1 MFSHFEILGRDIP
14 MYAVFAILGA
24 AAIAGYLA
32 LMCRFPRKAPPRI
45 DPYDI
50 FFMLLY
56 AFIGAVIGAKLLY
69 IVTSVDIFWYPDL
82 SFAENMQYWVAIIAG
97 GGLVFYG
104 GLIGA
109 LIGGLRY
116 ILHFKTPV
124 SAMLDL
130 GFAGIPLFHAF
141 GRLGCF
147 MAGCCYGTEYHG
159 IFAVTFPEGNLGG
172 APAGVELLPVQLI
185 EALANIILWLILT
198 VVYRRTTRRFLTSGI
213 YLVSYG
219 ILRFVLEYFRGDL
232 IRGSIFVF
240 SSSQFISFFI
250 VAAGI
255 FLLVRPRRLDDF
267 GKKND
272 EIYAIE
278 LEKLEQKKR
287 ERKAKA

>member
-69 IVTSVDIFWYPDL
+69 IVTSVDVFWYPDL

-185 EALANIILWLILT
+185 EAFANIILWLVLT
-198 VVYRRTTRRFLTSGI
+198 AVYRRTTRRFLTSGI

-219 ILRFVLEYFRGDL
+219 ILRFILEYFRGDL

>member
-69 IVTSVDIFWYPDL
+69 IVTSVDVFWYPDL

-185 EALANIILWLILT
+185 EAFANIILWLILT

-232 IRGSIFVF
+232 IRGNIFVF

-255 FLLVRPRRLDDF
+255 FLLVRPKRLDDF

>member
-1 MFSHFEILGRDIP
+1 MFSHFEFLGRDVP
-14 MYAVFAILGA
+14 TYAVCAFGGA
-24 AAIAGYLA
+24 AAIALYFLV
-32 LMCRFPRKAPPRI
+32 MCRFPKKTVQRTSAE
-45 DPYDI
+45 DMFY
-50 FFMLLY
+50 MLIY
-56 AFIGAVIGAKLLY
+56 AFIGAIIGAKLFYL
-69 IVTSVDIFWYPDL
+69 ITSVEVYWYPEY
-82 SFAENMQYWVAIIAG
+82 SFVDNMKYWFSLIAG

-109 LIGGLRY
+109 VLGALRY
-116 ILHFKTPV
+116 TLHFKLPV
-124 SAMLDL
+124 SNTIDL
-130 GFAGIPLFHAF
+130 GFAGVPLFHAF

-185 EALANIILWLILT
+185 EAFANVILWLVLT
-198 VVYRRTTRRFLTSGI
+198 AVYRRTTRRFLTSGI

-255 FLLVRPRRLDDF
+255 FLLVRPKRLDDF

-272 EIYAIE
+272 EIYAAE

>member
-185 EALANIILWLILT
+185 EALANIILWLVLT
-198 VVYRRTTRRFLTSGI
+198 AVYRRTTRRFLTSGI

>member
-69 IVTSVDIFWYPDL
+69 IVTSVDVFWYPDL

-159 IFAVTFPEGNLGG
+159 VFAVTFPEGNLGG

-185 EALANIILWLILT
+185 EAFANIILWLVLT
-198 VVYRRTTRRFLTSGI
+198 AVYRRTTRRFLTSGI

-219 ILRFVLEYFRGDL
+219 VLRFILEYFRGDL

-255 FLLVRPRRLDDF
+255 FLLVRPKQLDDF

-272 EIYAIE
+272 EIYAAE

>member
-69 IVTSVDIFWYPDL
+69 IVTSVDVFWYPDL

-185 EALANIILWLILT
+185 EAFANIILWLILT

-219 ILRFVLEYFRGDL
+219 VLRFILEYFRGDL

-255 FLLVRPRRLDDF
+255 FLLVRPKRLDDF

-272 EIYAIE
+272 EIYAAE

-287 ERKAKA
+287 KRKAKA